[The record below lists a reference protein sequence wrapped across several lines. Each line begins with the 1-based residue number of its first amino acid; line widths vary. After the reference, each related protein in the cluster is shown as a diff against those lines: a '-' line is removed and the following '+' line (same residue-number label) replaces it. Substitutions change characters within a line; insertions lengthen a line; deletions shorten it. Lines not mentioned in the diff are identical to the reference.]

1 MGNCEPDVAVVVPIL
16 NEEKTILPLLE
27 SFQKLSLFPKEIIL
41 VDGGSTD
48 RTIERITRYLEGK
61 KFPYDVQVVILSRAL
76 PGRGRNVG
84 IQKTSCP
91 LIACTDAGGTVDPR
105 WLEDLITPLKGNP
118 SCEMVIGNC
127 RSHARNFFGRCTFYV
142 TIESPQRKSFIFL
155 GGATIAF
162 RRRLWEKVGG
172 YPESL
177 YPCEDKYFLRSVK
190 RRGFPV
196 IFSEGAIVYWESRSS
211 LRAFAR
217 QYFLYGRGDG
227 EGDFVRH
234 RYFLRAL
241 FYGAILVFGIQ
252 GQRQM
257 AAALLAGYLG
267 LLSLKGFMTLKDLRV
282 FIYVPVLF
290 LTKDLSQLFGYVVGS
305 FRSGHETD

>member
-1 MGNCEPDVAVVVPIL
+1 MANCEPDAAIVVPIF
-16 NEEKTILPLLE
+16 NEEKTILPLLG
-27 SFQKLSLFPKEIIL
+27 SFEQLSLFPKEIIL

-48 RTIERITRYLEGK
+48 RTIETITRYLEGK

-84 IQKTSCP
+84 IRKTSCS

-105 WLEDLITPLKGNP
+105 WLEDLVTPLKGNS

-127 RSHARNFFGRCTFYV
+127 RSRARSFFERCTFYV
-142 TIESPQRKSFIFL
+142 TLESPQRKSFIFL

-162 RRRLWEKVGG
+162 RKRLWEKVGG

-196 IFSEGAIVYWESRSS
+196 ILSDRAVVYWQSRST
-211 LRAFAR
+211 LWAFSK

-227 EGDFVRH
+227 EGAFVRH

-241 FYGAILVFGIQ
+241 FYGGILILGIQ
-252 GQRQM
+252 GHKQI

-267 LLSLKGFMTLKDLRV
+267 LLSLKGFITLKDLRV
-282 FIYVPVLF
+282 FIYVPILF
-290 LTKDLSQLFGYVVGS
+290 FVKDLSQLFGYVIGS
-305 FRSGHETD
+305 FRRGHETD